1 MDSCIISL
9 ISIDSIASSQLLS
22 EWSYFASWLAHGLVR
37 LVRCMIF
44 YVMYT
49 GRISCNIRIS
59 LYTTQCMRYMYIYH
73 TLHVQHRLLAAV
85 PTDLGRLCFALPHTT
100 PSPLLDA
107 VGPHATPHS
116 PPVPA
121 FPRDSVLL
129 SMLPPSIH
137 SCAAQAVLR
146 MSRCGVLQQRMSEGG
161 LANAQVRPRSRL
173 SHTIY
178 ARCLARKIR
187 VDCLVENCA
196 ASLARS
202 PRIMPTPALTTR
214 CARSASNPPSS
225 T

>member
-1 MDSCIISL
+1 MARARSCPSGSLHDILCYVYWPNFLQYTHISVHYSMYAIYVH
-9 ISIDSIASSQLLS
+9 ISHSSRSTSFISGRPYRFRPTLLCTPPHHS
-22 EWSYFASWLAHGLVR
+22 KSTSR
-37 LVRCMIF
+37 RCGST
-44 YVMYT
+44 YY
-49 GRISCNIRIS
+49 
-59 LYTTQCMRYMYIYH
+59 
-73 TLHVQHRLLAAV
+73 
-85 PTDLGRLCFALPHTT
+85 
-100 PSPLLDA
+100 
-107 VGPHATPHS
+107 ATPHS

-196 ASLARS
+196 ALLARS